1 MDVMEAQSELRRLL
15 ERQGEIRRAMRQ
27 PGGIRITVERELF
40 VDLSA
45 FTNLGVAVLPSG
57 GAVRASKSAAIPT
70 TAYSIRLMNVSRPV

>member
-40 VDLSA
+40 AIREQLKKYPTA
-45 FTNLGVAVLPSG
+45 PQAMATEVAGS
-57 GAVRASKSAAIPT
+57 SCKQ
-70 TAYSIRLMNVSRPV
+70 